1 MKPVVLAAPLLA
13 ASLLAPAAALA
24 QANLKP
30 DDTPRLSVPG
40 KEGLPQEDRQFL
52 AAAAALHDM
61 EAELAALAEERATA
75 EAVRRLATAL
85 AADHAQLD
93 QRLRAVAEDLGV
105 VIDPDAR
112 VPEGGGPGGAA
123 GAVTAP
129 RHAPGGTAQEA
140 LARLRDLPAGED
152 FDRAWV
158 AEQIAVHDRL
168 VDLYQTTAS
177 QTQPDALAKAA
188 ITGMAVLAE
197 HREALR
203 AAARGMGL
211 PTDPEGQ
218 PPQYGDR

>member
-52 AAAAALHDM
+52 AAAAALHAM

-75 EAVRRLATAL
+75 EAVRRLATTL

-105 VIDPDAR
+105 AIDPDAR

-129 RHAPGGTAQEA
+129 RHAPGGTAREA

-158 AEQIAVHDRL
+158 TEQIAVHDRL

>member
-1 MKPVVLAAPLLA
+1 MKLVVLAAPLLA

-52 AAAAALHDM
+52 AAAAALHAM

-75 EAVRRLATAL
+75 EALRRLATAL

-105 VIDPDAR
+105 GIDPDAR

-129 RHAPGGTAQEA
+129 RHAPGGIAREA
-140 LARLRDLPAGED
+140 LARLRDLPAGQD